1 MCSLFFSPK
10 LRLLLNKL
18 SLQLDDSNRSR
29 FDISK
34 VVDPF
39 HADYIYNKYNWIK
52 RVNKRSFQDEM
63 YRKYQKYNQVFYLGS
78 VNQNSREA
86 IMTNSFARFS
96 IFKVLPS
103 FISFLFRIFYI
114 TKSKFDDFLHSS
126 SNFLNEDLYFSS
138 VYRRFLLFWRAII
151 FFKCFKKT
159 VNLPDCLIFINPD
172 NQQAPFNDFSGVN
185 VPVISVADSNSYTD
199 RITYLI
205 PSNDDSLI
213 LLLFYFLLFL
223 NACDSAMSSRYV
235 HFF

>member
-1 MCSLFFSPK
+1 MYKKFK
-10 LRLLLNKL
+10 
-18 SLQLDDSNRSR
+18 
-29 FDISK
+29 
-34 VVDPF
+34 
-39 HADYIYNKYNWIK
+39 KYHNI
-52 RVNKRSFQDEM
+52 
-63 YRKYQKYNQVFYLGS
+63 FYLGR
-78 VNQNSREA
+78 VHKNSSKA

-114 TKSKFDDFLHSS
+114 TKSKFDDFLHGS
-126 SNFLNEDLYFSS
+126 SNFLNEDIYFYS

-199 RITYLI
+199 RTTYLI